1 MEVHAHTHTA
11 RKKWTHYFWEFIMLF
26 LAVFCGF
33 LAEYKLEQ
41 TIERH
46 REKEYMI
53 SLVRDLTNDIR
64 GVNTAISAKSERIG
78 MADSIFTIFGEK
90 NIPNHTA
97 DLYFFGRSLGFR
109 TYFYPNDGT
118 TGQLQ
123 NAGGFRLIKKN
134 NVVDS
139 IQGYINLLRDE
150 LRLQEL
156 EESQTIDY
164 RRSMSRVF
172 DALVFN
178 KMYTSKEDLTIT
190 KLDFN
195 PPLVSYDNLDL
206 NDLNMKI
213 LVTKGNRLSQIKAL
227 NELLVS
233 ADALIQLIKK
243 EYHLK

>member
-1 MEVHAHTHTA
+1 MEVHTHSHTA
-11 RKKWTHYFWEFIMLF
+11 RKKWTHYFWEFLMLF

-46 REKEYMI
+46 REKEYMV
-53 SLVRDLTNDIR
+53 SLVRDLKNDIH
-64 GVNTAISAKSERIG
+64 GINEAIKNKSRRIAL
-78 MADSIFTIFGEK
+78 ADSIFWLFEK
-90 NIPNHTA
+90 KDYQNTSA

-109 TYFYPNDGT
+109 SYFNHNDGT
-118 TGQLQ
+118 IEQLK
-123 NAGGFRLIKKN
+123 NAGGFRLIKKG

-139 IQGYINLLRDE
+139 IQSYINLVRDE

-178 KMYTSKEDLTIT
+178 KMYTSKEALTI
-190 KLDFN
+190 KRLKFN
-195 PPLVSYDNLDL
+195 PALVSYDKLDI

-213 LVTKGNRLSQIKAL
+213 LVTKGNRLSQIQ
-227 NELLVS
+227 LLKQLLYT
-233 ADALIQLIKK
+233 AAALIELIQK
-243 EYHLK
+243 EYHLE